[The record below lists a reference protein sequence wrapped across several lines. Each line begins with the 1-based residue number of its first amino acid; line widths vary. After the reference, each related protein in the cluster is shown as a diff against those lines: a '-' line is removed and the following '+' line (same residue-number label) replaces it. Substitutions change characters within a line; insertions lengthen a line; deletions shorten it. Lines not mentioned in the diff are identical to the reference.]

1 MPKSEDCFQFFLND
15 SLKSENTNTCC
26 WRAIFIDTFVKAAKE
41 AGMVIIGIENSRNKK
56 LSFIKFQNSLIN
68 VSTNKAKPV
77 FSGVSLE
84 TPLPSFSKLGFKNPI

>member
-1 MPKSEDCFQFFLND
+1 
-15 SLKSENTNTCC
+15 
-26 WRAIFIDTFVKAAKE
+26 
-41 AGMVIIGIENSRNKK
+41 MVIIGIENSRNKK

-77 FSGVSLE
+77 LSGVSLE